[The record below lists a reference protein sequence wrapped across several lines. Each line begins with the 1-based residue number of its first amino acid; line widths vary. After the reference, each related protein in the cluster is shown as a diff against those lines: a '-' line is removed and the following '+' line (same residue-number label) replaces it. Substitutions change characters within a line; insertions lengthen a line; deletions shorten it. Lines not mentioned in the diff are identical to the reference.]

1 MEREEFDF
9 EISKWVDSIIRNGKV
24 QQEDIKEEK
33 GKTVKIEI
41 RESRAKTEDIKIV
54 YKIQIRNISKI
65 TGTIGK
71 IVENIPTGLEYK
83 QEDNLPYWT
92 QEENKVVSTGLAG
105 REIAPGAYAE
115 LEIVLRWKNGIE
127 NFGTKTNT
135 VKIEQIAS
143 DIGFEEKST
152 DNNQSKAEVV
162 MGITTGQKIII
173 EICWILML
181 IVIIIEAIA
190 IKMLGL
196 QKFQIRLKK

>member
-1 MEREEFDF
+1 M
-9 EISKWVDSIIRNGKV
+9 
-24 QQEDIKEEK
+24 
-33 GKTVKIEI
+33 
-41 RESRAKTEDIKIV
+41 

-71 IVENIPTGLEYK
+71 IVENIPVGLEYK
-83 QEDNLPYWT
+83 QEDNLPYWKL
-92 QEENKVVSTGLAG
+92 EGNKVISTGLEG
-105 REIAPGAYAE
+105 REISPGAYAE
-115 LEIVLRWKNGIE
+115 LEIVLRWKNGLE

-152 DNNQSKAEVV
+152 ENNQSKAEVV

-173 EICWILML
+173 EICWVLMAV
-181 IVIIIEAIA
+181 VIIIEIIT

-196 QKFQIRLKK
+196 QKVNFKLRK